1 MENATGDATEGEATG
16 DATGDATEG
25 GDAFNA
31 DQQEGGENFNAA
43 EFVPGESQ
51 PTAEM
56 DASQGGVFTAQA
68 TATNPGEGSSGV
80 NLKTWQ
86 KKKKTITTR
95 AEIMRARSTRER
107 KLNKKYYD

>member
-1 MENATGDATEGEATG
+1 MENATGDATEGEATS

-25 GDAFNA
+25 GDAFV

-107 KLNKKYYD
+107 KLNKKYYE